1 MAHLV
6 SIDNGGTFTDI
17 CVIGDVGLIHSKVL
31 TTPYDLTKC
40 FLDVI
45 VAASERLYGE
55 ADITRFIRETE
66 YLRYSTTAG
75 TNAMVERIGPPLGL
89 IVRNGW
95 KEASL
100 TTTDTER
107 ELLRAFVADRI
118 ATIDTSPEG
127 LENSLINAVNTLG
140 SEGAAYLVVSLDGPG
155 GPADEA
161 RVKTAV
167 LRRFPRH
174 LLGAIP
180 VLFSHELVEDLDDRR
195 RTWSALVD
203 AFLHQTMERF
213 LYNAEREL
221 QEHRSRRPLLVY
233 ANDGSSSRVAKST
246 AIKTHGSGPRG
257 GLEAAS
263 ALADRYDI
271 RRLVSLD
278 IGGTTTDVALV
289 ERMEVPERDPGE
301 ISGLPVSF
309 RMGDVASSGI
319 GGSSVFSV
327 QDKEITVGPRSVGA
341 VPGPACFGRG
351 GTDPTI
357 TDAFLLLGVLDAG
370 SYFGGTL
377 TLDRGRAEA
386 AITEKIAE
394 PLGLDLT
401 AALLAMESA
410 YNGRIATEVA
420 GKLGP
425 ADGAVLLAFGGAGP
439 MNACGVADAAGI
451 STVIVP
457 CLAAVL
463 SAFGMNFSDI
473 SHSYR
478 TLIPS
483 DSAGV
488 VNEKL
493 AALRRRAERDMFVE
507 GFELVDCTLDACLR
521 PVGGGAVVELLGD
534 GLPAG
539 HKLPEGNAW
548 LDVTV
553 TKSIPHYEF
562 GSGDTVISNDY
573 HPTGVRSVVEAG
585 GAEVEVPVTQ
595 LADLKPGM
603 NGYGPVLIE
612 DEYFTCRV
620 TGGWRFEVT
629 PNYDIWLSRV

>member
-17 CVIGDVGLIHSKVL
+17 CVIGDAGLIHSKVL

-40 FLDVI
+40 FLDVTI
-45 VAASERLYGE
+45 AASERLYGE
-55 ADITRFIRETE
+55 SDITRFVREIE

-75 TNAMVERIGPPLGL
+75 TNAMVERVGPPLGL
-89 IVRNGW
+89 VVPDGW
-95 KEASL
+95 KESSL
-100 TTTDTER
+100 TTTETEH

-118 ATIDTSPEG
+118 ARIDTSTDG

-140 SEGAAYLVVSLDGPG
+140 SEGAAYLVVSLDGAD
-155 GPADEA
+155 GPADED
-161 RVKTAV
+161 RVKAAL

-221 QEHRSRRPLLVY
+221 REHRVRRPLLVY
-233 ANDGSSSRVAKST
+233 ANDSSSSRVAKST

-257 GLEAAS
+257 GLQAAS
-263 ALADRYDI
+263 ALAGRYEID
-271 RRLVSLD
+271 RLVSLD

-289 ERMEVPERDPGE
+289 ERTIVPERDPGE
-301 ISGLPVSF
+301 IAGLPVSF
-309 RMGDVASSGI
+309 RMGDVSSHGI

-327 QDKEITVGPRSVGA
+327 QGETIQVGPRSVGA

-357 TDAFLLLGVLDAG
+357 TDAYLLMGILDGG

-377 TLDRGRAEA
+377 VLDPERAKV
-386 AITEKIAE
+386 AITEKIAQ
-394 PLGLDLT
+394 PLGLDLG
-401 AALLAMESA
+401 AALLAMEAA
-410 YNGRIATEVA
+410 YNARVAAEVSA
-420 GKLGP
+420 KLGVP
-425 ADGAVLLAFGGAGP
+425 DGAVLLAFGGAGP

-451 STVIVP
+451 TTVLVP
-457 CLAAVL
+457 RLAAVL
-463 SAFGMNFSDI
+463 SAFGINFSDI
-473 SHSYR
+473 SHGYR
-478 TLIPS
+478 ALIPS
-483 DSAGV
+483 ATPDT

-493 AALRRRAERDMFVE
+493 SGLRRRAERDMFVE
-507 GFELVDCTLDACLR
+507 GFELGECVLDACLR
-521 PVGGGAVVELLGD
+521 PVGD
-534 GLPAG
+534 GPVMPVTAKG
-539 HKLPEGNAW
+539 IASGQKLPKGSAW

-562 GSGDTVISNDY
+562 GAGDSVIANDY
-573 HPTGVRSVVEAG
+573 HPTGSRSVLDAS
-585 GAEVEVPVTQ
+585 GATVEVPVTQ

-620 TGGWRFEVT
+620 IDGWKFEVT
-629 PNYDIWLSRV
+629 ANYDIWLSRV

>member
-17 CVIGDVGLIHSKVL
+17 CVIGDAGLIHSKVL

-45 VAASERLYGE
+45 IAASERLYGE
-55 ADITRFIRETE
+55 ADVTRFIRETQ

-75 TNAMVERIGPPLGL
+75 TNAMVERVGPPLGL
-89 IVRNGW
+89 VVRQGW
-95 KEASL
+95 KESSL
-100 TTTDTER
+100 ITSEGER

-118 ATIDTSPEG
+118 AAIDTAPDA

-140 SEGAAYLVVSLDGPG
+140 SEGAAYLVVSLDGAQ
-155 GPADEA
+155 GPAHEA
-161 RVKTAV
+161 QVKAAL

-203 AFLHQTMERF
+203 AFLHQTMEQF

-221 QEHRSRRPLLVY
+221 REHRVRRPLLVY

-257 GLEAAS
+257 GLQAAS
-263 ALADRYDI
+263 ALAGRYGID
-271 RRLVSLD
+271 RLVSLD

-289 ERMEVPERDPGE
+289 EKTVVPERDPGE

-309 RMGDVASSGI
+309 RMGDVSSNGI

-327 QDKEITVGPRSVGA
+327 QNGIVQVGPRSAGA

-357 TDAFLLLGVLDAG
+357 TDAYLLMGILDG
-370 SYFGGTL
+370 SSYFGGTL
-377 TLDRGRAEA
+377 MLDPERAKV

-394 PLGLDLT
+394 PLGLDLD
-401 AALLAMESA
+401 AALFAMEAA
-410 YNGRIATEVA
+410 YNARVA
-420 GKLGP
+420 AQVTAKLSNPEGV
-425 ADGAVLLAFGGAGP
+425 VLLAFGGAGP

-451 STVIVP
+451 STVLVP
-457 CLAAVL
+457 RLAAVL
-463 SAFGMNFSDI
+463 SAFGINFSDI
-473 SHSYR
+473 SHGYR
-478 TLIPS
+478 TLIS
-483 DSAGV
+483 SASAGV
-488 VNEKL
+488 VNDKL
-493 AALRRRAERDMFVE
+493 AGLRRRAERDMFVE
-507 GFELVDCTLDACLR
+507 GFELGECVLDACLR
-521 PVGGGAVVELLGD
+521 PTGSSDVVPVPAD
-534 GLPAG
+534 GLAG
-539 HKLPEGNAW
+539 GQKLPKGSAW

-562 GSGDTVISNDY
+562 GTEDSVIVNDY
-573 HPTGVRSVVEAG
+573 HPTGSRSVLDARG
-585 GAEVEVPVTQ
+585 GATDVPVTQ

-620 TGGWRFEVT
+620 IDGWKFEVT
-629 PNYDIWLSRV
+629 ANYDIWLSRV

>member
-17 CVIGDVGLIHSKVL
+17 CVIGDAGLIHSKAL

-40 FLDVI
+40 FLDVT
-45 VAASERLYGE
+45 VAASQRLYGE
-55 ADITRFIRETE
+55 ADITRFVRETE

-75 TNAMVERIGPPLGL
+75 TNAMVERVGPPLGL
-89 IVRNGW
+89 IVRQGW
-95 KEASL
+95 KENSL
-100 TTTDTER
+100 TTTPTEL

-118 ATIDTSPEG
+118 VAIDTAPDTLEG
-127 LENSLINAVNTLG
+127 SLINAVNTLG
-140 SEGAAYLVVSLDGPG
+140 SEGAAYLVVSLDGAD

-161 RVKTAV
+161 RVKAAL

-221 QEHRSRRPLLVY
+221 REHRIRRPLLVY

-246 AIKTHGSGPRG
+246 AIKSHGSGPRG
-257 GLEAAS
+257 GLQAAS
-263 ALADRYDI
+263 ALAGRYGID
-271 RRLVSLD
+271 RLVSLD
-278 IGGTTTDVALV
+278 IGGTTTDVALI
-289 ERMEVPERDPGE
+289 ERTAVPERDPGE

-309 RMGDVASSGI
+309 RVGDVASSGI

-327 QDKEITVGPRSVGA
+327 VAGAIRVGPRSVGA

-357 TDAFLLLGVLDAG
+357 TDAYLLMGILDAG

-377 TLDRGRAEA
+377 VLDEERARA
-386 AITEKIAE
+386 AVTEKIAA

-401 AALLAMESA
+401 AALLAMEAA
-410 YNGRIATEVA
+410 YNGRVAAEVGA
-420 GKLGP
+420 KVGRP
-425 ADGAVLLAFGGAGP
+425 DGAVLLAFGGAGP

-451 STVIVP
+451 TAVLVP
-457 CLAAVL
+457 RLAAVL
-463 SAFGMNFSDI
+463 SAFGINFSDI

-478 TLIPS
+478 TLIP
-483 DSAGV
+483 AATAAT
-488 VNEKL
+488 VNDKL
-493 AALRRRAERDMFVE
+493 GSLRRRAERDMFVE

-521 PVGGGAVVELLGD
+521 PVGGDDVVPVAAD
-534 GLPAG
+534 GVPAG
-539 HKLPEGNAW
+539 QKLPKGSAW

-562 GSGDTVISNDY
+562 GAGDSVIVNDY
-573 HPTGVRSVVEAG
+573 HPTGTRSVVAADG
-585 GAEVEVPVTQ
+585 RRVEVPVTQ

-603 NGYGPVLIE
+603 NGFGPVLIE

-620 TGGWRFEVT
+620 IDGWKFEVT
-629 PNYDIWLSRV
+629 ANYDIAMSRV